1 MHSSFSL
8 RQLHNIAYDAASQL
22 GASGIL
28 NTFRSISEA
37 SGMLILQIVSGR
49 MFLFLEM
56 IST

>member
-1 MHSSFSL
+1 MRSSFSL
-8 RQLHNIAYDAASQL
+8 RQLHNIAYDAASQP

-37 SGMLILQIVSGR
+37 SGM
-49 MFLFLEM
+49 FLFLEM